1 MMFLHQEMTMLTRPQ
16 FLPLTLSP
24 TKYVTPNKLIIQLT
38 KSNMRNFSKFSEKFF
53 FLILLD
59 NKKFSL
65 FSLRLYREEVLK
77 QSSFFCRIIHIIFIE
92 FRHDQTNLD
101 ISDELSLRFESF
113 KQVLT
118 IFFDQ
123 LISAINFR
131 FRNS

>member
-1 MMFLHQEMTMLTRPQ
+1 MLTRPQ

-38 KSNMRNFSKFSEKFF
+38 KSNMRHFSKFSEKKF

-77 QSSFFCRIIHIIFIE
+77 
-92 FRHDQTNLD
+92 
-101 ISDELSLRFESF
+101 
-113 KQVLT
+113 
-118 IFFDQ
+118 
-123 LISAINFR
+123 
-131 FRNS
+131 